1 MKIEFQPLGIR
12 FDPENPGTLLD
23 MALQAG
29 VEIAALCGG
38 GGTCGRCKMRLSS
51 GSLSTVTDNEKTLL
65 SKEELE
71 NGIRLAC
78 QSYPITDCVIDIPPE
93 SFTTIQ
99 RTQVE
104 GIDTG
109 TLLDPVVNKIPISIE
124 PPQFY
129 DTIADDKRLF
139 NALKATGVKEQ
150 PLINHAVLKT
160 LSTQLRN
167 DNWTGSIIL
176 NNSKQPEI
184 SAFLPKNARMLGL
197 AGDLGSTK
205 LALYLIDLE
214 SGTTLAK
221 SGTMNPQISFG
232 EDVVNRIAYAMKHH
246 DGRETL
252 QSRLVQTINETILYL
267 CQETSTNPDWIVD
280 VVMVGNTAMHHFFA
294 GLPIEQLGQSPY
306 LASVGESIHFH
317 AGQIGLTCAP
327 GATVYM
333 PPNLAGFVGA
343 DHISTL
349 LSADSWH
356 GDKTILTMDIGT
368 NTEIS
373 LLNQGR
379 LSSCSCA
386 SGPAFEGAHI
396 RHGMRAAPGAI
407 ERVQIQ
413 NGNIAFS
420 TIGGESP
427 VGICGSGILEVVS
440 EMKMAGIIDNR
451 GAFSKISD
459 MVDWSAGKGQFI
471 LVPSQNSGNE
481 KDIVITRND
490 INQIQLAKS
499 AIRAGVE
506 ILLSN
511 AGISAT
517 AIDKF
522 LIAGAFGTYL
532 DVPHSI
538 NIGMFPDIPITRFSQ
553 IGNAAGVGACKLL
566 LSKEERQ
573 KADEIAN
580 RMNYVELTTH
590 PVFFEKYIHHM
601 YFGKE

>member
-12 FDPENPGTLLD
+12 FEPEKPGTLLD
-23 MALQAG
+23 TALRAG
-29 VEIAALCGG
+29 VEMSALCGG
-38 GGTCGRCKMRLSS
+38 GGTCGRCKIRLTV
-51 GSLSTVTDNEKTLL
+51 GSLSAVTDNEKLLL

-71 NGIRLAC
+71 NGFRFAC
-78 QSYPITDCVIDIPPE
+78 QCYPITDCMIDIPPE

-99 RTQVE
+99 RIQVE
-104 GIDTG
+104 GKDTG
-109 TLLDPVVNKIPISIE
+109 TILDPVVNKIPISIE
-124 PPQFY
+124 PPKLS

-150 PLINHAVLKT
+150 PLINRIVLKT

-167 DNWTGSIIL
+167 ENWTGSIII

-184 SAFLPKNARMLGL
+184 SAFLPKNTMMLGL

-205 LALYLIDLE
+205 LALYLIDLV

-252 QSRLVQTINETILYL
+252 QNRLVQTINETVLDL
-267 CQETSTNPDWIVD
+267 CKETSTSPDWIVD

-306 LASVGESIHFH
+306 LASVGQAIRFH
-317 AGQIGLTCAP
+317 AGLIGLNCMP
-327 GATVYM
+327 GASVYM

-343 DHISTL
+343 DHIATL

-356 GDKTILTMDIGT
+356 GDETILTMDIGT

-413 NGNIAFS
+413 NGNIAYS
-420 TIGGESP
+420 TIGGEPP

-440 EMKMAGIIDNR
+440 EMMMAGIIDNR
-451 GAFSKISD
+451 GAFSKTSG
-459 MVDWSAGKGQFI
+459 MVDWSTGKGQFI
-471 LVPSQNSGNE
+471 LVSTQNSENE
-481 KDIVITRND
+481 KEIVITRND

-511 AGISAT
+511 AGISSS
-517 AIDKF
+517 AIDRF

-532 DVPHSI
+532 DVQHSI
-538 NIGMFPDIPITRFSQ
+538 KIGMFPDIPITRFSQ

-573 KADEIAN
+573 KADEIAS

-590 PVFFEKYIHHM
+590 PNFLETYIHHM
-601 YFGKE
+601 YLGKE